1 MIFKDGLRV
10 GFNHLTFMA
19 VAGEVKL
26 IGFKGRAH
34 FQQGDKKWAPRFLP
48 ALTKGIEREV
58 RRLQAS
64 SIF

>member
-1 MIFKDGLRV
+1 
-10 GFNHLTFMA
+10 MA